1 MAYTVELAANAT
13 DIPVAPGPFRELWTS
28 DARSRGATIGLA
40 LVLALAVLALG
51 ADVIAPHPPNE
62 QYRDFTLTPPMWK
75 EGGSAQFV
83 LGTDPVGRDIL
94 SRLIHGTRLSLMI
107 GLISVAISLSGGIVL
122 GLLAGYVRGVTETV
136 IM

>member
-62 QYRDFTLTPPMWK
+62 QYRDFTLTPPAWQ
-75 EGGSAQFV
+75 EGGSVRFL
-83 LGTDPVGRDIL
+83 LGTDPVGRDIV
-94 SRLIHGTRLSLMI
+94 SRLIHGTRLSLLI
-107 GLISVAISLSGGIVL
+107 GLISVAISLTFGWL
-122 GLLAGYVRGVTETV
+122 PGLIAGYA
-136 IM
+136 